1 MQTVIS
7 PELKAAEMHHL
18 ITKRAWWCLLIL
30 PTIGLD
36 IAIAINFQVPPIS
49 IGSIAYSSLF
59 YGILIKINELS
70 DEYDSGY
77 FNSHK
82 FSDETNA
89 CFDANSMLDTATT
102 PF

>member
-7 PELKAAEMHHL
+7 PELKAAEMHQL
-18 ITKRAWWCLLIL
+18 VTKRAWWCLLIL

-36 IAIAINFQVPPIS
+36 IAVAFVGKLPSIS

-59 YGILIKINELS
+59 YGIVIKMNELF